1 MERVYDLV
9 AFDLYGTLL
18 DISGLSARI
27 GALAPEPEALLAA
40 WRKAQL
46 ALTWDLNARGEYL
59 PFDRVTAQALAQ
71 VVPPLDEATRAQLCA
86 LWLSLPAFPDAKAAL
101 DSLASA
107 GVRTAVLSN
116 GTPAMIEAALQSAQL
131 APEVVLSADD
141 VKAYK
146 PDPRVYALLDAL
158 APPGRTLFV
167 SGNGWDVDGAH
178 RTGRLVA
185 HIDRG
190 ATGQRPAMR
199 PDVRV
204 PSLADL
210 AAHVHPD
217 WRLRGVRIVSGSEL
231 DPNTPQTPGMS
242 RAAAINYAS
251 AGAQKLWAGTVAI
264 HPDAK
269 TGAHHHGDLETVI
282 YVVRGRAR
290 MRWGAALEFVAEA
303 GPGDFI
309 FVPPFVPHQEI
320 NASPDKELECV
331 VVRSAQDPVVVNLDI
346 AAAESP
352 QTVRWVDPTHR

>member
-1 MERVYDLV
+1 MELSYDLV

-18 DISGLSARI
+18 DISTLAARI

-46 ALTWDLNARGEYL
+46 AQTWDLNARGEYL
-59 PFDRVTAQALAQ
+59 PFDRVTAQALAE
-71 VVPPLDEATRAQLCA
+71 VAPLLDEPARAQLCA

-101 DSLASA
+101 DSLADA

-116 GTPAMIEAALQSAQL
+116 GTPEMIEAALQSAEL
-131 APEVVLSADD
+131 APDVVLSADD
-141 VKAYK
+141 VPAYK
-146 PDPRVYALLDAL
+146 PDPRVYGLLDRL

-178 RTGRLVA
+178 RAGRIVA
-185 HIDRG
+185 FIDRG
-190 ATGQRPAMR
+190 GAGKPALR

-217 WRLRGVRIVSGSEL
+217 WRLRGVRVVSGSEL

-242 RAAAINYAS
+242 RAAAINFAR
-251 AGAQKLWAGTVAI
+251 AGAQKLWAGTVVI

-309 FVPPFVPHQEI
+309 YVPPFVPHQEI

-331 VVRSAQDPVVVNLDI
+331 VVRSGQDPVVVNLDI

-352 QTVRWVDPTHR
+352 QTVRWVDATHR